1 MKRLALLLIAMGIAS
16 SASANG
22 ITGNVLKTNGL
33 PVYPCKID
41 LVNRSTGQ
49 PVVVTGDTTLPNG
62 HYNLVLPDGRYNMT
76 FNPGLNSHT
85 FQGLF
90 NDARVQANTVTVNQA
105 LPPGQYFKGKVVT
118 TTGNVVVQDG
128 FILTCTVTDV
138 SLFPIT
144 GARIVVRN
152 PANHAK
158 FFTPTN
164 NTSATGVAQVVMPV
178 GAWDVIAEPPP
189 AQEGTLAT
197 TTAYSWNASA
207 DATLPNFALLAGK
220 AVTGHLVGGSPAG
233 AVVNSDI
240 DFDKMIA
247 PTFPRVETMNDFTDG
262 LGNFTQVVTSG
273 TYRVTF
279 NPPVATKLLS

>member
-90 NDARVQANTVTVNQA
+90 NDARVQANTVTVNQS

-118 TTGNVVVQDG
+118 TTGTGVGLTDIRFKDALGNLVTPVQDNG
-128 FILTCTVTDV
+128 SNADGTFNALV
-138 SLFPIT
+138 
-144 GARIVVRN
+144 
-152 PANHAK
+152 
-158 FFTPTN
+158 
-164 NTSATGVAQVVMPV
+164 
-178 GAWDVIAEPPP
+178 PP
-189 AQEGTLAT
+189 
-197 TTAYSWNASA
+197 
-207 DATLPNFALLAGK
+207 
-220 AVTGHLVGGSPAG
+220 
-233 AVVNSDI
+233 
-240 DFDKMIA
+240 
-247 PTFPRVETMNDFTDG
+247 
-262 LGNFTQVVTSG
+262 G
-273 TYRVTF
+273 TYTAEFIPAAADHKV
-279 NPPVATKLLS
+279 PVEMFSQNLTVDVNVGN